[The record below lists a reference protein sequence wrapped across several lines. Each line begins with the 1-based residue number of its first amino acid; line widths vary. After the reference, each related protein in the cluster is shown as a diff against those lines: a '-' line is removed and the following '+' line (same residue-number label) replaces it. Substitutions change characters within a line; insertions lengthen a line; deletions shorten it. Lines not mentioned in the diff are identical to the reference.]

1 MSLGSFTSK
10 KVIGTLIKVQAHY
23 SGNRE
28 NGSLWLSWTEWYL
41 SSILKGANINRLSSR
56 RNYRWSSWLPRTE
69 STAWVKASR
78 KENSV
83 FGEQSEIIPFIKR
96 EDDVTPNPSSHR

>member
-28 NGSLWLSWTEWYL
+28 NGSLWVSWTE
-41 SSILKGANINRLSSR
+41 
-56 RNYRWSSWLPRTE
+56 
-69 STAWVKASR
+69 
-78 KENSV
+78 
-83 FGEQSEIIPFIKR
+83 
-96 EDDVTPNPSSHR
+96 